1 MNVRPLT
8 ADQRHR
14 IAGLLG
20 PAKPALNGLIDE
32 LAVSVRDCAQHDH
45 ASQREDWYCQNLL
58 AFCGER
64 AGPVLRRLLEA
75 EAEVER
81 LTAQADELP
90 RGTTHAVRAA
100 VDSGQRAPAGPRHR
114 VAAEGGAVPHRW
126 RRERRDRFPP
136 LAPPRGAFEAAVPA
150 PASPPRS

>member
-20 PAKPALNGLIDE
+20 PAKPAQNGLIDE

-45 ASQREDWYCQNLL
+45 TSQREDWYCQNLL
-58 AFCGER
+58 AYCGER
-64 AGPVLRRLLEA
+64 MGPVLRRLLEA

-81 LTAQADELP
+81 LTAESAD
-90 RGTTHAVRAA
+90 
-100 VDSGQRAPAGPRHR
+100 
-114 VAAEGGAVPHRW
+114 
-126 RRERRDRFPP
+126 
-136 LAPPRGAFEAAVPA
+136 
-150 PASPPRS
+150 RSHPTAHPGR